1 MPPGPKATL
10 QLLQHLAFDVLQRSL
25 RPTEQRAYLDAEL
38 AVVVPRLLQNQEA
51 MVAWFDE
58 EIFYFLLL
66 DNFRPTGATIEQVP
80 TRLQK
85 GELTA
90 RDAIGE
96 ILLSTGFT
104 QRNPGNDTFVTVVL
118 EQCLGYQVQDSKVK
132 PVLAAG
138 KQIYDGKKGRF
149 LGVDGQNQADLLRI
163 VLGHVDFARHLLDRH
178 HQRLFG
184 APLGKDDA
192 VIARVHGDW
201 KQFFPVLGEWLQSEA
216 YVTLAQKKRPKT
228 ERQFLRGLFQ
238 DLLERTPDHD
248 ELRNLRNALQ
258 SMADPTPLRAVLA
271 KILLDSGKAK
281 LPPCEP
287 GSEDVFVR
295 DCFHRYLARQPND
308 AELAKFVAAL
318 QKDGAN
324 PGHIVRALV
333 GCPEYQLY

>member
-1 MPPGPKATL
+1 MPPGTKATL

-58 EIFYFLLL
+58 EVFYFLLL

-85 GELTA
+85 GEITA

-149 LGVDGQNQADLLRI
+149 LGVDGQNQADLIRI
-163 VLGHVDFARHLLDRH
+163 VLSHVDFARHLLDRH

-184 APLGKDDA
+184 APLQKDDLA
-192 VIARVHGDW
+192 IARVHGDW
-201 KQFFPVLGEWLQSEA
+201 KQFFPVLAEWLQSDA
-216 YVTLAQKKRPKT
+216 YVALAQTKRPKT
-228 ERQFLRGLFQ
+228 ERQFLRGL
-238 DLLERTPDHD
+238 
-248 ELRNLRNALQ
+248 
-258 SMADPTPLRAVLA
+258 LA

-281 LPPCEP
+281 LPPCER

-295 DCFHRYLARQPND
+295 DCFHRYLARQPNE